1 MCHVPLPWRLKPSRQ
16 GRSSFLARISI
27 LRKHARSFSLEVL
40 GRLRLQNFLEVRKS
54 CQHLQRT
61 RIFGHP
67 IFSGLRGQKNDG
79 KKWRKVQRRSIYSQ
93 ADRNSNKS
101 SKERCYQGVPNAKF
115 EDQEGMNTFGRTRV
129 TVSLNF
135 LNFGGKVPS

>member
-67 IFSGLRGQKNDG
+67 IFSGHRG
-79 KKWRKVQRRSIYSQ
+79 KKMM
-93 ADRNSNKS
+93 AKS
-101 SKERCYQGVPNAKF
+101 GEKFNGVRFIHKQPGTPTKAAKNAVTKEYP
-115 EDQEGMNTFGRTRV
+115 MP
-129 TVSLNF
+129 SL
-135 LNFGGKVPS
+135 KTKKE